1 MYNRRKN
8 VKVIHLEI
16 LTTVEKFFIRLVL
29 TMSNAIT
36 SQLIINAFT
45 ISTFKLRIN
54 VASRIF
60 S

>member
-1 MYNRRKN
+1 MYNQNNN
-8 VKVIHLEI
+8 VKVKRLEI
-16 LTTVEKFFIRLVL
+16 LTTVEKFLIRLVL

>member
-1 MYNRRKN
+1 MYNQNRNMK
-8 VKVIHLEI
+8 VKCLEI
-16 LTTVEKFFIRLVL
+16 LTAVEKFLIRLVL

-54 VASRIF
+54 VASGIL